1 MKDYIVKE
9 IDLKNNNSKSFI
21 IDENELERII
31 SKSNIFET
39 DNPNI
44 KRIETKEIVLFDEDL
59 EIIENAIYHYPL
71 SSFGVSE
78 IIMYS
83 ALLKAFG
90 VDVLRELDLLLKS
103 KVQHS
108 NGVDREAF
116 LALKE
121 LDD

>member
-1 MKDYIVKE
+1 MKDYIIKE
-9 IDLKNNNSKSFI
+9 IDLENNNSKSFI

-59 EIIENAIYHYPL
+59 EIIENAIDYYPL

-78 IIMYS
+78 IVMYS
-83 ALLKAFG
+83 ALLQNFG
-90 VDVLRELDLLLKS
+90 VDVVRELDLLLKS
-103 KVQHS
+103 KVRQS
-108 NGVDREAF
+108 KGVDREAF
-116 LALKE
+116 LALRE
-121 LDD
+121 LED